1 MNLDKLTMDE
11 LISLRNKIEYK
22 INSYEDGYLYICSVR
37 QFGSVWEERPS
48 SIYALRELCGS
59 YNGDNGIVDV
69 YTNNPNLEFP
79 EMEFYNYGDVMFI
92 KSEDDYRE
100 WIKYYKDKN
109 LIEDVT
115 QRLEDWENKDNVPF
129 SYRPQYAPF
138 WTREQL
144 NEWITEF
151 ETKNWD
157 FTEPRSMKKNYF
169 EDEDGVE

>member
-48 SIYALRELCGS
+48 SVYGLRELCNS
-59 YNGDNGIVDV
+59 YYGDNGIVDV

-79 EMEFYNYGDVMFI
+79 EMEFENYGDVMYI

-100 WIKYYKDKN
+100 WIKHTKTKN

-129 SYRPQYAPF
+129 KYRPQYAPF

-151 ETKNWD
+151 ETKVWD
-157 FTEPRSMKKNYF
+157 FVEPRSMKKNYLE
-169 EDEDGVE
+169 EDSDN

>member
-48 SIYALRELCGS
+48 SLYSLKELCNE

-69 YTNNPNLEFP
+69 YSNNPNLEFP

-92 KSEDDYRE
+92 KSEDDYRD
-100 WIKYYKDKN
+100 WIKYNKDKN
-109 LIEDVT
+109 FIEDVT
-115 QRLEDWENKDNVPF
+115 QRLDEWDEKKDLPLRH
-129 SYRPQYAPF
+129 RPHFAPI
-138 WTREQL
+138 WTREQVG
-144 NEWITEF
+144 EWITEF
-151 ETKNWD
+151 ESKKWD
-157 FTEPRSMKKNYF
+157 FVEPRSMKKNYL
-169 EDEDGVE
+169 EDDVE